1 MDKLK
6 LTLGMTICSYY
17 LSPEPEFGKRLAQTQ
32 ASRQQPCRRCAASW
46 AEHQKGLGQTAY
58 VTDAELISQGTP
70 ARACYHCSTVF
81 AADASRCP
89 HCGLEQVDGKPETA
103 EQPDD
108 SQHAA

>member
-6 LTLGMTICSYY
+6 LTLGMAICSYY
-17 LSPEPEFGKRLAQTQ
+17 LSPEPEFGKRLAQAQ

-58 VTDAELISQGTP
+58 VTDAALIGQGTP

-81 AADASRCP
+81 AADALCCP